1 MNVITAVCVC
11 MPRKVVKQ
19 PAVRPTI
26 IRTPPTE
33 AARAGEAQDDNSRDI
48 VDSWYSWLPERGYY
62 AIYRLER

>member
-33 AARAGEAQDDNSRDI
+33 RQRELAATAAAAAP
-48 VDSWYSWLPERGYY
+48 V
-62 AIYRLER
+62 RLVQAKHKMITAET